1 MKVEVIKSIRLKNRW
16 VSPGTIL
23 KVRYFPSNQL
33 IQRNQ
38 TYQVIAGKFSGCNI
52 PKEYCIKIPDE
63 KTYSEKEW
71 NDMENHYM
79 NLLEKE
85 REKVLGLQKERDNL
99 RKLIENH
106 INKYIVANQVS
117 NMLDEWLNAEYQ
129 VSEEVD
135 RKNFSLKLTN
145 FIQGKLV

>member
-1 MKVEVIKSIRLKNRW
+1 
-16 VSPGTIL
+16 
-23 KVRYFPSNQL
+23 
-33 IQRNQ
+33 
-38 TYQVIAGKFSGCNI
+38 

-129 VSEEVD
+129 GSEEVD